1 MHKPVFKYLRPLSN
15 ALAWAL
21 LLLMVAVMINVLGDM
36 QSWRDWVR
44 DHALGLLL
52 WRLGLYAALIYG
64 WLRMRTRLLLRGAQ
78 IRPRLRRTEVAGIAA
93 LMLLEISNILSG
105 LEAP

>member
-1 MHKPVFKYLRPLSN
+1 MHKPDLKYLRPLSN

-21 LLLMVAVMINVLGDM
+21 LLLIAAVMINVLGDM
-36 QSWRDWVR
+36 QSWHDWVR

-64 WLRMRTRLLLRGAQ
+64 WLRMRTRLLLRAQ
-78 IRPRLRRTEVAGIAA
+78 ETRPRLRRTEVAGIAA
-93 LMLLEISNILSG
+93 LMLLEVSNLLSG

>member
-1 MHKPVFKYLRPLSN
+1 MHKPDLKYLRPLSN

-36 QSWRDWVR
+36 QYWRGWVR

-52 WRLGLYAALIYG
+52 WRMGLYAVLIYS
-64 WLRMRTRLLLRGAQ
+64 WLRIRTRLLLRGAQ

-93 LMLLEISNILSG
+93 LVLLEISNILSS